1 MRVGPSSSGGSNAEV
16 VGSTAAAIRS
26 SITEAR
32 FTRLALLWQNL
43 AIDRRYW
50 IPESGFQ

>member
-1 MRVGPSSSGGSNAEV
+1 LLEDA
-16 VGSTAAAIRS
+16 
-26 SITEAR
+26 
-32 FTRLALLWQNL
+32 LALLWQNL